1 MCFQQKIA
9 QAPVI
14 GGWAVPGPIF
24 QEENMSFQEQNIILV
39 GPVPSCGIFSLSTLP
54 LNYYSCCIL
63 IAPIILNLQNA
74 NFPKEQIAFL
84 KPNERTRG

>member
-1 MCFQQKIA
+1 MGRPRPHFS
-9 QAPVI
+9 
-14 GGWAVPGPIF
+14 GGKH
-24 QEENMSFQEQNIILV
+24 EFQEQNIILV